1 MQGELVG
8 QALPQRE
15 DRGRRHRR
23 RNLEYNN
30 TCPRVADQQAEE
42 VPVVE
47 QQEQGQQANDEREEQ
62 QEECH
67 NFEYLDHTADVQL
80 HGWGKTTE
88 SAFAATALAMMN
100 YQTPINKVRRKITRE
115 ITAEGHD
122 LYSLLYN
129 FLDEVLYIFHTE
141 LLVCRDIKVTSL
153 DQDAWSITAVGRGET
168 FERGRHEQGTEV
180 KAITYSAMQIYENNC
195 DHQEGCHIYVIV
207 DI

>member
-15 DRGRRHRR
+15 DRGRRHRKNTLGDS
-23 RNLEYNN
+23 NLGSTATN
-30 TCPRVADQQAEE
+30 PQAEK
-42 VPVVE
+42 VPRAE
-47 QQEQGQQANDEREEQ
+47 QQEVQQSDEEQGEQ

-80 HGWGKTTE
+80 HGWGETIE

-122 LYSLLYN
+122 LHSLLYN

-141 LLVCRDIKVTSL
+141 LLVCRDMEVTSL
-153 DQDAWSITAVGRGET
+153 DQGAWTITAVGRGET

-180 KAITYSAMQIYENNC
+180 KAVTYSAMQIYVNDC
-195 DHQEGCHIYVIV
+195 HKQEGCHIYVIV